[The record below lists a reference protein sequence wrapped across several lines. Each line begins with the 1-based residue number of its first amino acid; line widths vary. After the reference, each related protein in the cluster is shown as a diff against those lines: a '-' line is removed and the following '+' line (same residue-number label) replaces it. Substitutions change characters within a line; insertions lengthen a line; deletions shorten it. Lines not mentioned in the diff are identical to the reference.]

1 MRRVRR
7 VNRFVARSRWC
18 GCLLLLLALLVG
30 EAGRAHAAVVQ
41 SSFPRPEAIEPNVE
55 FWVDVFT
62 RYSDRD
68 FIVMDR
74 TQVTR
79 VYQILHLPGDGPPT
93 WTDIDSTNEYLKTK
107 YTEILNRLAAHAA
120 PVDFEEKA
128 VAALFKGQSHP
139 DYAAAVQNLRVQQ
152 GMSEQ
157 FRASLVRARFYLPR
171 IQRIFQ
177 SFGLPPDLALLP
189 VVESGFRPDA
199 RSKAG
204 ALGLWQF
211 TRATAKNYIR
221 VSRWNDERL
230 DPQRATEAA
239 AQLLAHNHDM
249 LGDWPLAI
257 TAYDYG
263 TGGMMAAV
271 EATNGGNLFDIVRTY
286 EGPHFGFASKNYYAE
301 FLAAVQVWNHREMY
315 FPGIDA
321 EPPAEEMPPPQVLRA
336 SVHIYRHAVGNPLH
350 RVLLA
355 SHHRIVK
362 SRRHAP
368 LRHHRRRIKRMREA

>member
-1 MRRVRR
+1 VD
-7 VNRFVARSRWC
+7 RFLARPQAC
-18 GCLLLLLALLVG
+18 GYLLLAIALLVA
-30 EAGRAHAAVVQ
+30 AGRAGAAVAQ

-74 TQVTR
+74 TQVAR
-79 VYQILHLPGDGPPT
+79 VYQIFHLPGDGPPS
-93 WTDIDSTNEYLKTK
+93 WTDVDSTNDYLKTK
-107 YTEILNRLAAHAA
+107 YTEILTRLAAHDVPA
-120 PVDFEEKA
+120 DFEEKA
-128 VAALFKGQSHP
+128 VAALFKSQRHP
-139 DYAAAVQNLRVQQ
+139 DYTAAVQNLRVQQ

-171 IQRIFQ
+171 IERIFQ
-177 SFGLPPDLALLP
+177 GFDLPPELALLP

-211 TRATAKNYIR
+211 TRATAKSYIR

-239 AQLLAHNHDM
+239 AKLLVHNHDM

-263 TGGMMAAV
+263 TGGMMQAV

-301 FLAAVQVWNHREMY
+301 FLAALQVWDHREMY

-321 EPPAEEMPPPQVLRA
+321 EPPTEEMPPPRVLRA
-336 SVHIYRHAVGNPLH
+336 SLHIYRHAVGTPLR
-350 RVLLA
+350 RVALS
-355 SHHRIVK
+355 SHHRVVHARHHALRHRH
-362 SRRHAP
+362 SRRV
-368 LRHHRRRIKRMREA
+368 KRMREA